1 MSPNIPGSVGKLLQ
15 GMSPNIPEN
24 VVKYS
29 GECPETFQE
38 MSPNIPGNVLKHSG
52 GCHQTFKGMSPNIQ
66 GNVLKHSGECSQT
79 LFPGMFGDIPR
90 NVWGHSSE
98 YNISP
103 ISRVPRIPFT
113 VPVFLV
119 LYIAKQRLCKKKFWN
134 QKSSFCFFV

>member
-1 MSPNIPGSVGKLLQ
+1 MSPNIPGNVGKLLQ
-15 GMSPNIPEN
+15 GMSPNIPED

-52 GCHQTFKGMSPNIQ
+52 GCHQTFRGMSSNMQ
-66 GNVLKHSGECSQT
+66 ENVAKHSGECPET
-79 LFPGMFGDIPR
+79 FWGMFSNIIPR
-90 NVWGHSSE
+90 NVWRHSSE

-119 LYIAKQRLCKKKFWN
+119 LYIAKQRLCKKKF
-134 QKSSFCFFV
+134 